1 MKTLFR
7 RRARRGI
14 SLFEVVLASTIG
26 SFVVAILATF
36 SILEGRSWH
45 KTNAVSLTQQ
55 NTQLALQLMS
65 PTIRAARSVVTSQT
79 TGSTLVLR
87 MPAYDASGNLIVPIQ
102 DGNTAAF
109 YLSDTTGSTCQSG
122 SILWRAVNG
131 VPDTA
136 WSLKSGSG
144 RVTLSRGGL
153 SFSLIPSTDPDSIVV
168 TLTASATSGTQS
180 STLSTSKQI
189 VMRNKGL

>member
-1 MKTLFR
+1 MKTVFR

-65 PTIRAARSVVTSQT
+65 PTIRAAHSVVTSQT
-79 TGSTLVLR
+79 TSSMLVLR

-102 DGNTAAF
+102 DGNTTSF
-109 YLSDTTGSTCQSG
+109 YLSDTSGSTSKSG
-122 SILWRAVNG
+122 TILWRAVNG
-131 VPDTA
+131 TPDSA
-136 WSLKSGSG
+136 WSLKSGAA
-144 RVTLSRGGL
+144 RVTLSSGGL
-153 SFSLIPSTDPDSIVV
+153 SFSLIPSGDPDSVV
-168 TLTASATSGTQS
+168 VNLTANATSGTQS

-189 VMRNKGL
+189 VIRNKGL

>member
-1 MKTLFR
+1 MRISFR
-7 RRARRGI
+7 RRSRRGI

-26 SFVVAILATF
+26 SFVIAILAAF

-79 TGSTLVLR
+79 TGSMLVLR
-87 MPAYDASGNLIVPIQ
+87 MPAYDTSGNLIVPIQ
-102 DGNTAAF
+102 DGNTTSF
-109 YLSDTTGSTCQSG
+109 YLSDTSGSTSKSG

-131 VPDTA
+131 TPDSS
-136 WSLKSGSG
+136 WSLKTGVG
-144 RVTLSRGGL
+144 RVVLSSGGL
-153 SFSLIPSTDPDSIVV
+153 SFSLIPSGDPDSIVV
-168 TLTASATSGTQS
+168 TLTANATSGTQS